1 MTGYCLFAVIF
12 LSNNAW
18 CVCSFAVPQ
27 AVSAF
32 GKRCADQ
39 FLRNRNWSEA
49 CLLLHSEGGS
59 IFQRTSLTWYFIY
72 PDTTRVSII
81 TYKVLHP
88 LPLFCASWN
97 VLDSEARSHV
107 GVNWTYQYVR
117 GQRRGWFF
125 DQGSITVNFLSLH
138 TQSFSI
144 PICDEALRIVSL
156 AGLLPKAVPGH

>member
-18 CVCSFAVPQ
+18 RVCSFAAPQ

-39 FLRNRNWSEA
+39 FLRNRNWSVA
-49 CLLLHSEGGS
+49 CLLLHSEGGG
-59 IFQRTSLTWYFIY
+59 IFQRTSLTCYFIY
-72 PDTTRVSII
+72 PHTTRVSII
-81 TYKVLHP
+81 TYKGLHP

-107 GVNWTYQYVR
+107 GVNWDLSICKRAEKGVVL
-117 GQRRGWFF
+117 WS
-125 DQGSITVNFLSLH
+125 GSITVNFLCLFTH
-138 TQSFSI
+138 TASASPFVM
-144 PICDEALRIVSL
+144 RR
-156 AGLLPKAVPGH
+156 